1 MISVDVLLIVETET
15 EISSHESEDSS
26 LVCQYCSVLLLD
38 YFASLVIVSDN
49 WALFILNLAYDI
61 LLGLN
66 VINEGYKVRPMIF
79 SCWGWFNSP
88 K

>member
-1 MISVDVLLIVETET
+1 MISVDLFLIVETET

-49 WALFILNLAYDI
+49 
-61 LLGLN
+61 
-66 VINEGYKVRPMIF
+66 
-79 SCWGWFNSP
+79 
-88 K
+88 